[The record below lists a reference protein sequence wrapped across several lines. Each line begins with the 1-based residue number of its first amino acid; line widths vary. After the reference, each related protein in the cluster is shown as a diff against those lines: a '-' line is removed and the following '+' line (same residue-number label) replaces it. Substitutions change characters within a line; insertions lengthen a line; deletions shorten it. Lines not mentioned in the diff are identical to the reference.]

1 MTTLLWYTFIASALS
16 LAGGFLVLWKADLAS
31 KITIPLI
38 SFGAGAFMGV
48 SFLDILPEAV
58 ESAEDPHSVFI
69 AVLAGFF
76 AFFFIERLFMRYA
89 HRHGEG
95 EVHHSEHATSLPY
108 LVVLGDSMHNFLD
121 GIAIAISYVA
131 NPALGLTTTIAV
143 VAHEVPQEIAD
154 FSILLD
160 SGWSKKRVAV
170 VNIASA
176 LIAVAGAVLG
186 FYSAGFFEAKL
197 PYLLAVTAGIFI
209 YLGASDL
216 IPEIQDRAKERYMTR
231 IILSFLIGAAAI
243 GYLSFIAH
251 GQV

>member
-1 MTTLLWYTFIASALS
+1 MMTLLWYTLIASVLS
-16 LAGGFLVLWKADLAS
+16 LTGGFLVLWKADIAS

-38 SFGAGAFMGV
+38 AFGAGAFMGV

-58 ESAEDPHSVFI
+58 ESVEEPHPVFI
-69 AVLAGFF
+69 AALAGFF
-76 AFFFIERLFMRYA
+76 SFFLIERLFMRYA

-95 EVHHSEHATSLPY
+95 AVQHSEHATSLPY
-108 LVVLGDSMHNFLD
+108 LVVLGDSLHNFLD

-131 NPALGLTTTIAV
+131 NPALGLTTTLAIA
-143 VAHEVPQEIAD
+143 AHEVPQEIAD

-160 SGWSKKRVAV
+160 SGWSKKRVAI
-170 VNIASA
+170 VNVLSA
-176 LIAVAGAVLG
+176 LLAVAGAVIG
-186 FYSAGFFEAKL
+186 FYAAGFFETKL

-216 IPEIQDRAKERYMTR
+216 IPEIQDRAKERFMKR
-231 IILSFLIGAAAI
+231 IIFSFLIGAAVI

-251 GQV
+251 GTV